1 MDWLGKSMIG
11 IFFTI
16 LIPAIFLY
24 VVWSLEIYAMSRL
37 PLLLASAAWGLLAF
51 AIAYVVQN
59 FMLNAQFA
67 DYTQITLISAPIL
80 EEILKLIL
88 IFALT
93 LNLSL
98 RYAADGAVYGFC
110 AGIAFAVAENVL
122 YISHNP
128 DQSLEIALSR
138 VLSVSL
144 MHAFNSAFVGA
155 ICGLHAHQ
163 GLRARAQSITFGMIL
178 VEFNH
183 FVFNLVS
190 THVYGWS
197 LTLFSITVGL
207 GGIGLL
213 ILIIRHALHAE
224 SQLIEHMLT
233 ENVSAGERA
242 AVLHPEQLTQILVK
256 NHEVFDRHS
265 VQIIQRYVALKSHEG
280 ILKRTILLNQ
290 RHKHHAALERQLQS
304 VQLQL
309 NGLRSE
315 MGLYTWIWLRT
326 VLPSDDDAIWH
337 HLDDQLHTDH
347 PALDLLIKLNV
358 RREEIYP
365 GELGARV
372 SLLKRTLVFQDLDH
386 DDLQDLA
393 LSLTEERFTLGQII
407 IEQGEVADK
416 LYSIACGSVAVSI
429 TGANDRVTKL
439 WEHTRGDIFGQF
451 SMIDLQPHPATV
463 VCLEDTVVYTLPR
476 EEFFTL
482 IYAKPQLALG
492 MMKKVLHETRQGA
505 AALSAVS
512 ASAVA

>member
-1 MDWLGKSMIG
+1 MLG

-16 LIPAIFLY
+16 LIPSIFLY

-37 PLLLASAAWGLLAF
+37 PLLIASAVWGLIAF
-51 AIAYVVQN
+51 AIAYFVQS
-59 FMLNAQFA
+59 FMHNTLLL
-67 DYTQITLISAPIL
+67 DYTHITLISAPIL

-88 IFALT
+88 VFALT
-93 LNLSL
+93 LSMTL

-110 AGIAFAVAENVL
+110 AGITFAVAENLL
-122 YISHNP
+122 YITQTP
-128 DQSLEIALSR
+128 DQSVEIALSR

-163 GLRARAQSITFGMIL
+163 GLRARIQSITFGMLL

-183 FVFNLVS
+183 FVFNAVAM
-190 THVYGWS
+190 HVYGWG
-197 LTLFSITVGL
+197 LTLFSITM
-207 GGIGLL
+207 GIGGTGLL
-213 ILIIRHALHAE
+213 VLIIRHALRAE
-224 SQLIEHMLT
+224 SRLIEQMLAD
-233 ENVSAGERA
+233 NMSAGERA
-242 AVLHPEQLTQILVK
+242 AVLHPEQLTEILIK

-265 VQIIQRYVALKSHEG
+265 IQIIQQYVSLKSHEG
-280 ILKRTILLNQ
+280 ILKRTLLLNQ
-290 RHKHHAALERQLQS
+290 RHKHHGALMRQLQS

-337 HLDDQLHTDH
+337 HLDAELQTDH
-347 PALDLLIKLNV
+347 PALDLLIRLNL

-365 GELGARV
+365 GELGARI
-372 SLLKRTLVFQDLDH
+372 SLLKRTHIFQDLDH

-393 LSLTEERFTLGQII
+393 ISLAEQHHSMGELI
-407 IEQGEVADK
+407 IEQGTVADR
-416 LYSIACGSVAVSI
+416 LYIVACGSVAISI

-439 WEHTRGDIFGQF
+439 WENKRGDTFGQF

-463 VCLEDTVVYTLPR
+463 VCLENTIVYTLPR
-476 EEFFTL
+476 EELLTL
-482 IYAKPQLALG
+482 IYAKPQLALS
-492 MMKKVLHETRQGA
+492 MMSKVMHEIRQGA
-505 AALSAVS
+505 ATLSGTGARS
-512 ASAVA
+512 GAVA